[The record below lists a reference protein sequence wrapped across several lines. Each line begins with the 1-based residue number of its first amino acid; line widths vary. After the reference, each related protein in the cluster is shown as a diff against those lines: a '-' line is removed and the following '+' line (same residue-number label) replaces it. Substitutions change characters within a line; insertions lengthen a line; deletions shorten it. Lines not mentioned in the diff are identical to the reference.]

1 MVELLVSANGVDWV
15 SDLQVAYEGD
25 RAVSSVRPAAGHVRG
40 GTRVVLTGTGFRFD
54 AAADDELATASPTA
68 SLRPYCRFGSV
79 DVPASVLS
87 ETQLACETP
96 AVQEPGAVALGVV
109 LRYPHTK
116 RRVDVPFD
124 GEALSFVYQLEPSV
138 LTIEPKSG
146 SARGGTPVT
155 LSGAGFADTPELSV
169 RFAVDGLGRDAP
181 AVVVRASFVSDT
193 QLVVETPP
201 SASGVGGGFVAVSLS
216 INGHDFSRDS
226 VLFFY
231 DESVAV
237 SGVRPASVPEH
248 GGTVVTVSGA
258 NFAQTFPSAL
268 ACRFGGPGGAL

>member
-1 MVELLVSANGVDWV
+1 M
-15 SDLQVAYEGD
+15 
-25 RAVSSVRPAAGHVRG
+25 
-40 GTRVVLTGTGFRFD
+40 
-54 AAADDELATASPTA
+54 
-68 SLRPYCRFGSV
+68 
-79 DVPASVLS
+79 PASVLS

-169 RFAVDGLGRDAP
+169 RFAVDGQTRGA
-181 AVVVRASFVSDT
+181 AVDVRASFVSDAAARRDA
-193 QLVVETPP
+193 ERERCGRRPSP
-201 SASGVGGGFVAVSLS
+201 SRSASTPHYCATACS
-216 INGHDFSRDS
+216 
-226 VLFFY
+226 FY
-231 DESVAV
+231 YEN
-237 SGVRPASVPEH
+237 
-248 GGTVVTVSGA
+248 VTVSVCPRRARARGGS
-258 NFAQTFPSAL
+258 P
-268 ACRFGGPGGAL
+268 GPGASFARTSRRHRGRFA